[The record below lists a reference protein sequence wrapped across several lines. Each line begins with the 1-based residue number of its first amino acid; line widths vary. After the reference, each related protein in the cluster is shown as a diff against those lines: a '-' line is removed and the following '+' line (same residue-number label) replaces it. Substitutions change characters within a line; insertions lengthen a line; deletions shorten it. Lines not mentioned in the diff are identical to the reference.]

1 MPAKQRKDKDK
12 DFEKALE
19 DLEELVET
27 LEKGELSLDETLKQF
42 ERGIKLTRTC
52 QSALKNAE
60 QKVEL
65 LIKQAGK
72 TDLEPFDPDS

>member
-1 MPAKQRKDKDK
+1 MPAKQRKDKD
-12 DFEKALE
+12 FEKALE
-19 DLEELVET
+19 ELEELVQT
-27 LEKGELSLDETLKQF
+27 LEKGELSLDEMLKQF

-72 TDLEPFDPDS
+72 TELEPFDPDS

>member
-1 MPAKQRKDKDK
+1 MPAKKRKAK
-12 DFEKALE
+12 DFETARE
-19 DLEELVET
+19 ELEELVET
-27 LEKGELSLDETLKQF
+27 LEKGELSLDETLQQF

>member
-1 MPAKQRKDKDK
+1 MPAKKRKAK
-12 DFEKALE
+12 DFETALE
-19 DLEELVET
+19 ELEELVET
-27 LEKGELSLDETLKQF
+27 LEKGELSLDETLQQF

>member
-1 MPAKQRKDKDK
+1 MPAKQRKEK

-19 DLEELVET
+19 ELEELVET

-52 QSALKNAE
+52 QLALKNAE

>member
-1 MPAKQRKDKDK
+1 MPAKKSKTP

-19 DLEELVET
+19 ELEALVET

-52 QSALKNAE
+52 QTALQEAE
-60 QKVEL
+60 QKVEML
-65 LIKQAGK
+65 MREAGDAK
-72 TDLEPFDPDS
+72 LEPFEPDS